1 MMWDD
6 LSQYII
12 NLAMEKS
19 KRTGRNT
26 KIVEIGVGRFQS
38 ISNRLQENENIEV
51 IMTDINPSNENVVKD
66 DIFNPSMSLYENT
79 DILFSIR
86 PPAEIQ
92 KAIMD
97 LRDELN
103 CTLIIKPLFNEDL
116 NIELK
121 KMKLK
126 NNIALKIEKYSKLR
140 INYKTKTILFSNCE
154 K

>member
-1 MMWDD
+1 MWDD

-66 DIFNPSMSLYENT
+66 DIFNPNMRLYENT

-126 NNIALKIEKYSKLR
+126 NHGRASFYIYADEI
-140 INYKTKTILFSNCE
+140 
-154 K
+154 

>member
-66 DIFNPSMSLYENT
+66 DIFNPSMSLYG
-79 DILFSIR
+79 
-86 PPAEIQ
+86 
-92 KAIMD
+92 
-97 LRDELN
+97 
-103 CTLIIKPLFNEDL
+103 
-116 NIELK
+116 LK
-121 KMKLK
+121 G
-126 NNIALKIEKYSKLR
+126 
-140 INYKTKTILFSNCE
+140 
-154 K
+154 

>member
-12 NLAMEKS
+12 NLAMENN

-66 DIFNPSMSLYENT
+66 DIFNPNMRLYENT

-126 NNIALKIEKYSKLR
+126 NHGRSSFYIYEGEI
-140 INYKTKTILFSNCE
+140 
-154 K
+154 

>member
-12 NLAMEKS
+12 NLAMENS

-66 DIFNPSMSLYENT
+66 DIFNPNMRLYENT
-79 DILFSIR
+79 DIMFSIR

-97 LRDELN
+97 LRDKLN

-121 KMKLK
+121 KKMKLK
-126 NNIALKIEKYSKLR
+126 NHGRSSFYIYEGEI
-140 INYKTKTILFSNCE
+140 
-154 K
+154 

>member
-12 NLAMEKS
+12 NLAMENN

-66 DIFNPSMSLYENT
+66 DIFNPNMRLYENT

-121 KMKLK
+121 KKMKLK
-126 NNIALKIEKYSKLR
+126 NHGRSSFYIYEGEI
-140 INYKTKTILFSNCE
+140 
-154 K
+154 

>member
-66 DIFNPSMSLYENT
+66 DIFNPNMRLYENT
-79 DILFSIR
+79 DIMFSIR
-86 PPAEIQ
+86 PTAEIQ

-126 NNIALKIEKYSKLR
+126 NHGRASFYIYAGEN
-140 INYKTKTILFSNCE
+140 
-154 K
+154 

>member
-1 MMWDD
+1 MWDD

-12 NLAMEKS
+12 NLAMENN

-66 DIFNPSMSLYENT
+66 DIFNPNMRLYENT

-97 LRDELN
+97 LRDELD

-121 KMKLK
+121 KKMKLK
-126 NNIALKIEKYSKLR
+126 NHGRSSFYIYEGEI
-140 INYKTKTILFSNCE
+140 
-154 K
+154 

>member
-1 MMWDD
+1 MWDD

-12 NLAMEKS
+12 NLAMENN

-66 DIFNPSMSLYENT
+66 DIFNPNMRLYENT

-126 NNIALKIEKYSKLR
+126 NHGRSSFYIYEGEI
-140 INYKTKTILFSNCE
+140 
-154 K
+154 

>member
-12 NLAMEKS
+12 NLAMENS

-66 DIFNPSMSLYENT
+66 DIFNPNMRLYENT
-79 DILFSIR
+79 DIMFSIR

-126 NNIALKIEKYSKLR
+126 NHGRASFYIYADEI
-140 INYKTKTILFSNCE
+140 
-154 K
+154 

>member
-51 IMTDINPSNENVVKD
+51 I
-66 DIFNPSMSLYENT
+66 
-79 DILFSIR
+79 R
-86 PPAEIQ
+86 
-92 KAIMD
+92 
-97 LRDELN
+97 
-103 CTLIIKPLFNEDL
+103 
-116 NIELK
+116 
-121 KMKLK
+121 KMK
-126 NNIALKIEKYSKLR
+126 ISK
-140 INYKTKTILFSNCE
+140 
-154 K
+154 

>member
-1 MMWDD
+1 MWDD

-12 NLAMEKS
+12 ILAMENN

-66 DIFNPSMSLYENT
+66 DIFNPNMRLYENT
-79 DILFSIR
+79 DIMFSIR

-97 LRDELN
+97 LRDKLN

-126 NNIALKIEKYSKLR
+126 NHGRASFYIYDGEI
-140 INYKTKTILFSNCE
+140 
-154 K
+154 

>member
-12 NLAMEKS
+12 GLAMEKS

-66 DIFNPSMSLYENT
+66 DIFNPNMRLYENT

-126 NNIALKIEKYSKLR
+126 NHGRSSFYIYEGEI
-140 INYKTKTILFSNCE
+140 
-154 K
+154 

>member
-12 NLAMEKS
+12 NLAMENS

-66 DIFNPSMSLYENT
+66 DIFNPNMRLYENT
-79 DILFSIR
+79 DILFSNR

-97 LRDELN
+97 LRDELD

-121 KMKLK
+121 KKMKLK
-126 NNIALKIEKYSKLR
+126 NHGRSSFYIYEGEI
-140 INYKTKTILFSNCE
+140 
-154 K
+154 

>member
-66 DIFNPSMSLYENT
+66 DIFNPNMRLYENT
-79 DILFSIR
+79 DIMFSIR

-126 NNIALKIEKYSKLR
+126 NHGRASFYIYADEI
-140 INYKTKTILFSNCE
+140 
-154 K
+154 

>member
-12 NLAMEKS
+12 DLAMENS

-26 KIVEIGVGRFQS
+26 KIVEIGVGKFQS
-38 ISNRLQENENIEV
+38 ISNRLRENDNIEV

-66 DIFNPSMSLYENT
+66 DIFNPNMKLYENT

-97 LRDELN
+97 LRDKLN

-126 NNIALKIEKYSKLR
+126 NHGRASFYIYAGEN
-140 INYKTKTILFSNCE
+140 
-154 K
+154 

>member
-1 MMWDD
+1 MWDD

-12 NLAMEKS
+12 GLAMENS

-66 DIFNPSMSLYENT
+66 DIFNPNMRLYENT

-121 KMKLK
+121 
-126 NNIALKIEKYSKLR
+126 
-140 INYKTKTILFSNCE
+140 
-154 K
+154 

>member
-1 MMWDD
+1 MWDD

-66 DIFNPSMSLYENT
+66 DIFNPNMRLYENT
-79 DILFSIR
+79 DIMFSIR

-126 NNIALKIEKYSKLR
+126 NHGRASFYIYADEI
-140 INYKTKTILFSNCE
+140 
-154 K
+154 

>member
-66 DIFNPSMSLYENT
+66 DIFNPNMRLYENT

-126 NNIALKIEKYSKLR
+126 NHGRASFYIYADEI
-140 INYKTKTILFSNCE
+140 
-154 K
+154 

>member
-12 NLAMEKS
+12 NLAMENN

-66 DIFNPSMSLYENT
+66 DIFNPNMRLYENT

-97 LRDELN
+97 LRDELD

-121 KMKLK
+121 KKMKLK
-126 NNIALKIEKYSKLR
+126 NHGRSSFYIYEGEI
-140 INYKTKTILFSNCE
+140 
-154 K
+154 

>member
-126 NNIALKIEKYSKLR
+126 NQGRASFYIYADEN
-140 INYKTKTILFSNCE
+140 
-154 K
+154 

>member
-66 DIFNPSMSLYENT
+66 DIFNPNMRLYENT

-126 NNIALKIEKYSKLR
+126 NHGRSSFYIYEGEI
-140 INYKTKTILFSNCE
+140 
-154 K
+154 

>member
-12 NLAMEKS
+12 NLAMENS

-66 DIFNPSMSLYENT
+66 DIFNPNMRLYENT

-121 KMKLK
+121 KKMKLK
-126 NNIALKIEKYSKLR
+126 NHGRSSFYIYEGEI
-140 INYKTKTILFSNCE
+140 
-154 K
+154 

>member
-66 DIFNPSMSLYENT
+66 DIFNPNMRLYENT

-97 LRDELN
+97 LRGELN

-126 NNIALKIEKYSKLR
+126 NHGRASFYIYEGEI
-140 INYKTKTILFSNCE
+140 
-154 K
+154 

>member
-12 NLAMEKS
+12 NLAMENS

-126 NNIALKIEKYSKLR
+126 NHGRASFYIYDGEI
-140 INYKTKTILFSNCE
+140 
-154 K
+154 